1 MEPNVVALTS
11 EQKRGRAVLAAAFGI
26 WLFMALCIDVLF
38 LALGHVS
45 ALPIIC
51 VRLVLTVALFYAVW
65 IGRNWARWLTVIFF
79 AIAFL
84 SAVRHF
90 RSWSQPFSAGAY
102 TVVPGGFFDV
112 RFHFGALKTCSCIL
126 ELPAFSQ
133 MSSINQAIRP
143 QGTPR

>member
-26 WLFMALCIDVLF
+26 WLFMAVCIDVLF

-51 VRLVLTVALFYAVW
+51 VRPVLTVALFYAVW

-84 SAVRHF
+84 SAVGHFVLGHSLFLLVHTLLFLAVFSMFVFTLVLSRHVAAF
-90 RSWSQPFSAGAY
+90 LSYQRS
-102 TVVPGGFFDV
+102 
-112 RFHFGALKTCSCIL
+112 R
-126 ELPAFSQ
+126 
-133 MSSINQAIRP
+133 R
-143 QGTPR
+143 